1 MATSAPNTTPDP
13 RPTGDLEHLFR
24 QKFSEAEVTPRA
36 GLWEQL
42 DHELLVEQNNNYRR
56 RLRVHR
62 WVAAACLLF
71 FLSMGGWALL
81 HQWQAPTS
89 GLATGRAGSGINA
102 TSSNGNQSA
111 LASTNT
117 DPNTGSAS
125 ADPTATESASLLGDA
140 TAASSTNELL
150 AAENGNAATALA
162 PGLAA
167 NRYGSS
173 ASYNPNGASQA
184 TGVGSSITAT
194 AMNTTN
200 PGFGGSRS
208 SASGASLMA
217 AQFGNSYSGTEN
229 SMTMSGWN
237 GITPRF
243 AGLRGGWL
251 GSRPDTLKPSLLAA
265 PQPALGMLAAAQDET
280 TPSPTKKWR
289 RLRFGGGYGASAY
302 NPNVDFSQSNGQAF
316 ASSADM
322 VSTALRNYYQ
332 EDAEAE
338 YRRNLR
344 AGVSQ
349 RVAFKAA
356 YSVSKRLTVS
366 SGVEAGQQT
375 ATSATSY
382 DFLDGRLVSPPVAN
396 SLSNTAFYSARNS
409 AAPIY
414 MRKTSYRY
422 RTVAVPVEVRY
433 GSQRTGTS
441 LYAKVGA
448 AVGLLLSTKSELEN
462 YSAGNRAPSTFAP
475 AGSPSTTQRYSLSS
489 SDSPYRKVQAS
500 VRGGAGVR
508 YQPANATWNLV
519 LGTTTEM
526 GLTSL
531 NTDPGQRGLSQRRPY
546 SVGMEASVEFNSH
559 KPTPAAP

>member
-1 MATSAPNTTPDP
+1 MATSAPNPTPDP

-24 QKFSEAEVTPRA
+24 QKFAEAEVTPRA

-42 DHELLVEQNNNYRR
+42 DHELLVEQNNTYRR
-56 RLRVHR
+56 RLSMHR

-71 FLSMGGWALL
+71 FVSMGGWALL

-89 GLATGRAGSGINA
+89 GLATRRAGNDTNA
-102 TSSNGNQSA
+102 TSNNESA
-111 LASTNT
+111 LASTNASV
-117 DPNTGSAS
+117 NTTTGTTSIA
-125 ADPTATESASLLGDA
+125 PATSETTPLLDGA
-140 TAASSTNELL
+140 TAANSTDGLL
-150 AAENGNAATALA
+150 VAENGSAPAALGQDISGSGYAGSVAYNQQGALQA
-162 PGLAA
+162 P
-167 NRYGSS
+167 S
-173 ASYNPNGASQA
+173 
-184 TGVGSSITAT
+184 VGRSTAT
-194 AMNTTN
+194 TSTMA
-200 PGFGGSRS
+200 PDFGGSRS
-208 SASGASLMA
+208 STNGSSLVA
-217 AQFGNSYSGTEN
+217 AQFSNSYSAAEN
-229 SMTMSGWN
+229 SMAMSGWN

-251 GSRPDTLKPSLLAA
+251 GARPDTLKPSLLAA
-265 PQPALGMLAAAQDET
+265 PQPTIGMLAAAQDET
-280 TPSPTKKWR
+280 TAPSTKKWR
-289 RLRFGGGYGASAY
+289 RLRLGGGYGASAY
-302 NPNVDFSQSNGQAF
+302 NPNVDFSQSNGQVF

-332 EDAEAE
+332 EDAETE

-349 RVAFKAA
+349 RVAFTAA
-356 YSVSKRLTVS
+356 YNVSKRLSVS
-366 SGVEAGQQT
+366 SGVEASQQT

-396 SLSNTAFYSARNS
+396 SYSNTAFYSYRNT
-409 AAPIY
+409 AGPVY

-422 RTVAVPVEVRY
+422 RTVSVPMEVRY

-462 YSAGNRAPSTFAP
+462 YSAGNLASNVQAPS
-475 AGSPSTTQRYSLSS
+475 GSPSTTQRYSLSS

>member
-24 QKFSEAEVTPRA
+24 QKFSEAEVMPRA

-42 DHELLVEQNNNYRR
+42 DHELLVEQNNTYRR
-56 RLRVHR
+56 RLTMHR

-89 GLATGRAGSGINA
+89 GLATRRAGNGASTA
-102 TSSNGNQSA
+102 TNSESA
-111 LASTNT
+111 LASANTNT
-117 DPNTGSAS
+117 NTEANSTHLAAIENS
-125 ADPTATESASLLGDA
+125 PLLGSA
-140 TAASSTNELL
+140 TAASSTDGLL
-150 AAENGNAATALA
+150 AAENGSTATALES
-162 PGLAA
+162 GLSASGYA
-167 NRYGSS
+167 GS
-173 ASYNPNGASQA
+173 ASYNQNGVSQA
-184 TGVGSSITAT
+184 TGMGSSVAV
-194 AMNTTN
+194 MNTAN
-200 PGFGGSRS
+200 PSFSGSRS
-208 SASGASLMA
+208 SASGAGLMA
-217 AQFGNSYSGTEN
+217 AQYSNNYPANES
-229 SMTMSGWN
+229 SMAMAGWN
-237 GITPRF
+237 GIAPRF

-265 PQPALGMLAAAQDET
+265 PQPAIGMLAAAQDET
-280 TPSPTKKWR
+280 TAPATKKWR
-289 RLRFGGGYGASAY
+289 RLRLGGGYGASAY
-302 NPNVDFSQSNGQAF
+302 NPNVDFSQSNGQVF

-332 EDAEAE
+332 EDAETE

-349 RVAFKAA
+349 RVAFTAA
-356 YSVSKRLTVS
+356 YNVSKRLSVS
-366 SGVEAGQQT
+366 SGVEASQQT

-382 DFLDGRLVSPPVAN
+382 DFLDGRLMSPPVAN
-396 SLSNTAFYSARNS
+396 SYSNTAFYSARNT

-422 RTVAVPVEVRY
+422 RTVAVPMEVRY

-448 AVGLLLSTKSELEN
+448 AVGLLLSTKSELSD
-462 YSAGNRAPSTFAP
+462 YSAGNGTLNSLAPS
-475 AGSPSTTQRYSLSS
+475 GSPSTTQRYSLSS
-489 SDSPYRKVQAS
+489 NDSPYRKVQAS